1 MDAHPANIE
10 LELVRLSAQ
19 AEPLVAK
26 LARQSREAAE
36 AEAEYRIAYA
46 TAFLKA
52 DGTVAMREQ
61 IATLAAGDHLLRR
74 KIAEAQADATK
85 EAGRMLRA
93 QLDALR
99 SINANA
105 RQAAGL
111 S

>member
-1 MDAHPANIE
+1 MEVIPANIE
-10 LELVRLSAQ
+10 AEIRRLSDQ

-26 LARQSREAAE
+26 LARQSREAGE

-52 DGTVAMREQ
+52 DGPMAMREQ
-61 IATLAAGDHLLRR
+61 IAIIAAGDHLLKR

-111 S
+111 